1 MVVHSPEVRLYP
13 STRSASIF
21 PSFTLLPGQ
30 AEPNPTFRIR
40 PRRKGED
47 VPEAASSGDIEAD
60 WIHGSW
66 IIEIVPDPSGYN
78 DGMVVRSNWLSAG
91 DSDVPT
97 SWDGLARVEHLLVRT
112 LLLLVGT
119 RD

>member
-1 MVVHSPEVRLYP
+1 MRLYP

-30 AEPNPTFRIR
+30 AGPNPTFRIR
-40 PRRKGED
+40 PRRRGED
-47 VPEAASSGDIEAD
+47 VPEAASPGDIEAD

-66 IIEIVPDPSGYN
+66 IIEIVPDPSGYT
-78 DGMVVRSNWLSAG
+78 DGMVVRSDWLSAG
-91 DSDVPT
+91 DSDDTT